1 MAWKASG
8 VNVAGGVLLAAALYG
23 FTPPSAYAQER
34 LPDAGCAAEDNF
46 RSSEGASPTAITF
59 INRSARAIRT
69 YWLNYQG
76 KRVYYAEIQPGKSL
90 TQQTYFS
97 HPWVITGSASGEC
110 IAIFLPAQKPGVA
123 TIE

>member
-1 MAWKASG
+1 MTWKASVASLAVG
-8 VNVAGGVLLAAALYG
+8 VVLPLSCFSPA
-23 FTPPSAYAQER
+23 SAEER
-34 LPDAGCAAEDNF
+34 LPDAGCAAEDSF
-46 RSSEGASPTAITF
+46 RSTEGSTATEITF
-59 INRSARAIRT
+59 VNHSARAIRT

-76 KRVYYAEIQPGKSL
+76 KRVYYAEIQPGGSL
-90 TQQTYFS
+90 KQQTYFS